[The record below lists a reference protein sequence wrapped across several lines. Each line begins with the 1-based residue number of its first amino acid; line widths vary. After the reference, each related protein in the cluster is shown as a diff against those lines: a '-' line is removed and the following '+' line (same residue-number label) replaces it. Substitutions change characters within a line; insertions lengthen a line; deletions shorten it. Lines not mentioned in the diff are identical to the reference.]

1 MITHYIKMALRQLMK
16 YKFHTIISALC
27 MALGLTINGYI
38 GVIIELQFEPKEK
51 MSLLCK
57 NVGYMN
63 GREYKEVSRQ
73 NVGLEKMQAISK
85 NSKGAYL
92 YCNDNKELPYLVGY
106 RGVSTLFFRYDHDIR
121 GNLMIEGRD
130 SIGENEMLITKEL
143 ATMMFG
149 KESPIG
155 KLVTLTNIDSNSS
168 DNGYTGKKYLIV
180 GITKQV
186 YSNESSNSVYLP
198 MQYND
203 DRYVVDAYLT
213 NGFTKKEVQDAF
225 DKVQFTASRDGK
237 PFKVYVSPYNEYTPE
252 FLTAV
257 LLITIFSLL
266 IFVTGLINFMRFI
279 IQMFYSRWR
288 ELALR
293 KCLGSNSRGLYMLLA
308 SEVVIMLTVSFLLS
322 CITTEL
328 TSAYLR
334 YINLNEFEL
343 IPLGY
348 ILAVQACT
356 TLLALTVTLLV
367 ILIPIFKLR
376 HASIKGSILR
386 KRQGTKMRNTLI
398 GVQFTVSIICL
409 SFLAV
414 AIVTDKNE
422 RSFHSENL
430 TIKEQERI
438 FCFHPMTRNWDEIR
452 QEFEKLPEVENFVYC
467 EREGFSMISYNYQEL
482 YIDNDTLYAHI
493 IAYGDP
499 RYFELFNIPMNGKMV
514 TGEEENYIY
523 IDKKLQQRLMQE
535 ENFDG
540 TIKSF
545 GEQKYSIAGTIE
557 GDFFIDGQMAY
568 VDYVGERPMAGAVF
582 VVNNNNPQNFYYRIK
597 EGVSVKEAREAF
609 KSVIYKFFPKSIEV
623 KVQTMKEKLELQYR
637 ANTMMKH
644 LSYIMAGISIIV
656 VVLSI
661 YSTISLDAVTRQKD
675 IAIRKINGA
684 NKRDIARHYLL
695 PYLAI
700 YGVTFAVVY
709 PLLANLFLLSIDFN
723 FGFTTNTIILCGAIQ
738 FIGTIIL
745 LMAVTWHKI
754 MLIMHVNPAEV
765 IRRE

>member
-143 ATMMFG
+143 ATMIFG

-168 DNGYTGKKYLIV
+168 DNGYTGKRYLIV

-203 DRYVVDAYLT
+203 DRYVVDAYLK
-213 NGFTKKEVQDAF
+213 NGSTKKEVQDAF

-237 PFKVYVSPYNEYTPE
+237 PFKVNVSPYNEYTPE

-257 LLITIFSLL
+257 LLTTIFSLL

-348 ILAVQACT
+348 ILAVQART

-414 AIVTDKNE
+414 AIVADKNE

-467 EREGFSMISYNYQEL
+467 EREGFSMTSYNYQEL

-609 KSVIYKFFPKSIEV
+609 KSVIR
-623 KVQTMKEKLELQYR
+623 TM
-637 ANTMMKH
+637 
-644 LSYIMAGISIIV
+644 IS
-656 VVLSI
+656 
-661 YSTISLDAVTRQKD
+661 K
-675 IAIRKINGA
+675 K
-684 NKRDIARHYLL
+684 
-695 PYLAI
+695 
-700 YGVTFAVVY
+700 
-709 PLLANLFLLSIDFN
+709 
-723 FGFTTNTIILCGAIQ
+723 
-738 FIGTIIL
+738 
-745 LMAVTWHKI
+745 
-754 MLIMHVNPAEV
+754 
-765 IRRE
+765 

>member
-168 DNGYTGKKYLIV
+168 DNGYTGKRYLIV

-203 DRYVVDAYLT
+203 DKYVVDAYLK

-237 PFKVYVSPYNEYTPE
+237 PFKVYVNPYNEYTPE

-257 LLITIFSLL
+257 LLTTIFSLL

-334 YINLNEFEL
+334 YI
-343 IPLGY
+343 
-348 ILAVQACT
+348 
-356 TLLALTVTLLV
+356 
-367 ILIPIFKLR
+367 IFL
-376 HASIKGSILR
+376 
-386 KRQGTKMRNTLI
+386 
-398 GVQFTVSIICL
+398 
-409 SFLAV
+409 
-414 AIVTDKNE
+414 
-422 RSFHSENL
+422 
-430 TIKEQERI
+430 
-438 FCFHPMTRNWDEIR
+438 
-452 QEFEKLPEVENFVYC
+452 
-467 EREGFSMISYNYQEL
+467 
-482 YIDNDTLYAHI
+482 
-493 IAYGDP
+493 
-499 RYFELFNIPMNGKMV
+499 
-514 TGEEENYIY
+514 
-523 IDKKLQQRLMQE
+523 
-535 ENFDG
+535 
-540 TIKSF
+540 
-545 GEQKYSIAGTIE
+545 
-557 GDFFIDGQMAY
+557 
-568 VDYVGERPMAGAVF
+568 
-582 VVNNNNPQNFYYRIK
+582 
-597 EGVSVKEAREAF
+597 
-609 KSVIYKFFPKSIEV
+609 
-623 KVQTMKEKLELQYR
+623 
-637 ANTMMKH
+637 
-644 LSYIMAGISIIV
+644 
-656 VVLSI
+656 
-661 YSTISLDAVTRQKD
+661 
-675 IAIRKINGA
+675 
-684 NKRDIARHYLL
+684 
-695 PYLAI
+695 
-700 YGVTFAVVY
+700 
-709 PLLANLFLLSIDFN
+709 
-723 FGFTTNTIILCGAIQ
+723 
-738 FIGTIIL
+738 
-745 LMAVTWHKI
+745 
-754 MLIMHVNPAEV
+754 
-765 IRRE
+765 